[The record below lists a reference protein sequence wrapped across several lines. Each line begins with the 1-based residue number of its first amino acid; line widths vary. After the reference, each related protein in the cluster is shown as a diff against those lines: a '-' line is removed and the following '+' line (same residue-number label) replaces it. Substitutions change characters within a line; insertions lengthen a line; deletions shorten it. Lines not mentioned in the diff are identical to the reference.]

1 MSYLTIEQLADGPE
15 ARKEL
20 AELYALDVALLS
32 ATLDGEDR
40 SAWDADEQAAADEAV
55 ASIGRFIA
63 QADGEVDARLAV
75 RGYPLPMSAVQFPVL
90 TVWARAIVRYHLNRN
105 RDRTD
110 EERGRIER
118 DYRDALRA
126 LDYVAQG
133 KLSLGAGDPLV
144 GTDPADGGAVR
155 IASNPRMFTRKGLGA
170 L

>member
-1 MSYLTIEQLADGPE
+1 MSYLTIEQLADGSE

-20 AELYALDVALLS
+20 AELYALDEALLS

-40 SAWDADEQAAADEAV
+40 SAWDPDEQAAADDAV
-55 ASIGRFIA
+55 ASIGRFIV
-63 QADGEVDARLAV
+63 QADGEVDARLAQ

-90 TVWARAIVRYHLNRN
+90 SVWARAIVRYHLNRN

-110 EERGRIER
+110 EERGRHER

-133 KLSLGAGDPLV
+133 KLSLGVGDPLT
-144 GTDPADGGAVR
+144 GSDPADGGAVR
-155 IASNPRMFTRKGLGA
+155 ITSDQRLFSRKTLGA